1 MNMKHEDEE
10 NETWREKRRE
20 QEDGLCVGVFGGRL
34 LELGWAGKLS
44 PRL

>member
-10 NETWREKRRE
+10 NETWEKQRE

-34 LELGWAGKLS
+34 LELRWAGKLS